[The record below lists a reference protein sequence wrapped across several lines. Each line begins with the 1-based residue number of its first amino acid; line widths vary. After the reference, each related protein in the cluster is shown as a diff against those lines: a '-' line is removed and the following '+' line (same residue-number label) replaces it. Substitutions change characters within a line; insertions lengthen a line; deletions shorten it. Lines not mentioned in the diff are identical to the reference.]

1 MTGMTD
7 AAETSAP
14 PRLVPILLYHS
25 LTAQAS
31 PRYAPYA
38 LDPARFR
45 DHLAYLRD
53 AGFTALTIHQLLR
66 AYREPAARWPARPIA
81 LTFDDGFEEMSTV
94 ALPALANVG
103 FRATFYIVSGS
114 VGATSWWLR
123 REGEDHRPLLD
134 WAGIRDVAAAGH
146 EIGAHGHSHRELDV
160 LPLTEAAGEISRS
173 RAELELGLGRPITTF
188 AYPHGYSSGA
198 VRQSVEDAGFLGAC
212 SVRHAVSH
220 PGDDPF
226 ALARVTIRGDTSVEQ
241 LAAWVA
247 GEGIPLAA
255 PRESLPTRGWRLL
268 RRARRWFAPADRAWT
283 PPASAVGFDPESS
296 RK

>member
-1 MTGMTD
+1 MTD
-7 AAETSAP
+7 TTEASARS
-14 PRLVPILLYHS
+14 RLVPILLYHS

-45 DHLAYLRD
+45 DHLGYLRD

-66 AYREPAARWPARPIA
+66 TYRDPAARWPARPVA

-114 VGATSWWLR
+114 VGATSRWLR
-123 REGEDHRPLLD
+123 SEGEDHRPLLD
-134 WAGIRDVAAAGH
+134 WAGMRDVVAAGH
-146 EIGAHGHSHRELDV
+146 EIGAHGHSHRQLDV
-160 LPLTEAAGEISRS
+160 LPLRDASAEISRS
-173 RAELELGLGRPITTF
+173 RAELELGLGQPITTF
-188 AYPHGYSSGA
+188 AYPHGYSSPA
-198 VRQSVEDAGFLGAC
+198 VRQAVKEAGFLGAC
-212 SVRHAVSH
+212 GVRHALSH
-220 PGDDPF
+220 PGDDPYS
-226 ALARVTIRGDTSVEQ
+226 LARVVIRGDTSVEQ

-247 GEGIPLAA
+247 GSGIAMAA
-255 PRESLPTRGWRLL
+255 PGESLPTRGWRLL
-268 RRARRWFAPADRAWT
+268 RRARRWFTPADRAWT
-283 PPASAVGFDPESS
+283 PPPSAVGFDPESS